1 MTVLSP
7 TVLVLHSAGSR
18 GEIES
23 VAKRLNPIGASQM
36 LFMSTVLSLLLAGA
50 APSDSATAIFA
61 GGCFWSMEHP
71 FDQLDGVTAVT
82 VGFTGGRT
90 ANPTYEEV
98 SSGRSEERRVGKE
111 CKTRVV
117 WSHQ

>member
-1 MTVLSP
+1 
-7 TVLVLHSAGSR
+7 
-18 GEIES
+18 
-23 VAKRLNPIGASQM
+23 M
-36 LFMSTVLSLLLAGA
+36 LFLSTVFSLLLAGA
-50 APSDSATAIFA
+50 PPSSDSATAIFA

-98 SSGRSEERRVGKE
+98 SSGGTGHLEPA
-111 CKTRVV
+111 RVV
-117 WSHQ
+117 YEPGKGTDETALDAVWHNIGPLQ